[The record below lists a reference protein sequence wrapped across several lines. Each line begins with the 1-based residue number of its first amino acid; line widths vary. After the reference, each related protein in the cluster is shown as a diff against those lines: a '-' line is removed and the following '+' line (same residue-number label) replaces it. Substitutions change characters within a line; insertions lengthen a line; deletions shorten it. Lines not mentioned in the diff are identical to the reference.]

1 MHEQLSQWW
10 SRVSLRTKTTGVTV
24 LLVTV
29 GLLVAGIGT
38 MTVLRNYLVS
48 EVDRKIASTFD
59 DLRTL
64 DLDIDQ
70 TCIRASGPS
79 QFFVAILAPDGSV
92 LCQNRDAEQARPV
105 VNGLD
110 LSIVRAQAGV
120 PLTLWDADRDRHRRE

>member
-92 LCQNRDAEQARPV
+92 LCQNRDAEQARRSDRKSAFTLP
-105 VNGLD
+105 
-110 LSIVRAQAGV
+110 LSKITECALSPSRPG
-120 PLTLWDADRDRHRRE
+120 PS